1 MIKVNENI
9 YGHKS
14 RLDWFKQSITKE
26 GVGLE
31 FGCGTGIMLSS
42 QLLQEGYNIY
52 GIDLDCPSIDLGKE
66 IFKKNNLD
74 SEKLL
79 CKNLEHFPDHYFDY
93 VIASEVFE
101 HILEKDIDYI
111 IELIDKKLKPGGVLF
126 VTVPNG
132 YGWFEFENVFW
143 TMLGMRYIF
152 RFLLISQAFNFI
164 RKKTGRYVSEYPSTI
179 ANSPHV
185 RRFTLNS
192 IQELMQKHNYKV
204 EKYRGSVLFCGGF
217 SDMFFS
223 GINWVM
229 KLNLTLGKKF
239 PRIASGF
246 YLTTVKSK

>member
-1 MIKVNENI
+1 MIKINENI

-14 RLDWFKQSITKE
+14 RLDWFKQSITKDQ
-26 GVGLE
+26 VGLE

-52 GIDLDCPSIDLGKE
+52 GIDLDCPSIELGKE
-66 IFKKNNLD
+66 IFTKHNLD
-74 SEKLL
+74 PNKLL
-79 CKNLEHFPDHYFDY
+79 CKDLAHFEDNYFDY
-93 VIASEVFE
+93 IIASEVFE
-101 HILEKDIDYI
+101 HIYEKDIDAVI
-111 IELIDKKLKPGGVLF
+111 NLITKKLKPNGVLF

-132 YGWFEFENVFW
+132 YGWFEFENIFW
-143 TMLGMRYIF
+143 SMLGMRYIF

-192 IQELMQKHNYKV
+192 IKKLMQKHNYQI
-204 EKYRGSVLFCGGF
+204 EKQRGSVLFCGGF

-223 GINWVM
+223 GIPFVM
-229 KLNLTLGKKF
+229 NLNLSLGKAF
-239 PRIASGF
+239 PSIAAGF
-246 YLTTVKSK
+246 YLTTINKK